1 VIASLTLPA
10 AIARH
15 VTPGMHLHFASTPSR
30 SNASIRELA
39 RAFAGKNPRF
49 VFSMS
54 GFHSSAH
61 TLAFMGL
68 GQRYIGCFFG
78 DNYPTPRPSRLYQ
91 SLEDGGALEHWS
103 LLTYVLALRAGALG
117 HRYAITSSL
126 AGTALGARLAKAGRY
141 FQLPDPL
148 HPDQRV
154 GLVSA
159 IVPDIAFVHA
169 PVGTASGR
177 AAFTAPYGEGLH
189 AALAARRGTIVTVE
203 RLVDDATLDQAP
215 HLVQLPRDRVLAVA
229 EEPFGAH
236 PQPLHVSTP
245 IAGICGYGDDF
256 LAYARW
262 REFAREPTL
271 FGEYRAAVLE
281 APDGA
286 AAYRNHVGEGT
297 LRALSARP
305 GRRME
310 LPGPRRE
317 APCDQSRP
325 LSPPE
330 RLVLLAARAIRRRLS
345 ERKHRS
351 MLAGIGQAFTAA
363 RLSLLVPGPGME
375 PVELMIETGVAG
387 FDPAAMHPFLLAAA
401 NAAAATRLS
410 SIEDNLGAL
419 ACGGAN
425 RCLAVIGCAE
435 ADAQGNVNS
444 SVVGG
449 KLLVGSGGA
458 SDLCSNA
465 AEVVVLCRSDR
476 LVERVEFVTSPGK
489 RVLTVVTEDAV
500 LERSADGAPW
510 RLSQADLG
518 GRTTSEVLSALP
530 FAVKPPVASAAAPPP
545 SALERTLLAELLPGS
560 AGASEPRRSSAH
572 AWGSREA
579 TRDGWGTF

>member
-1 VIASLTLPA
+1 MTASLTLQV

-15 VTPGMHLHFASTPSR
+15 VTPGMHLHFSSTPSR

-39 RAFAGKNPRF
+39 RAFTGKNPGF

-61 TLAFMGL
+61 TLALLGL

-78 DNYPTPRPSRLYQ
+78 DNYPTPRPSPLYQ
-91 SLEDGGALEHWS
+91 ALEDGGELEHWS
-103 LLTYVLALRAGALG
+103 LLSYVLALRAGALG
-117 HRYAITSSL
+117 HPYAITSSL

-141 FQLPDPL
+141 FQVPDPRR
-148 HPDQRV
+148 PDQKV

-159 IVPDIAFVHA
+159 LVPDITFLHA
-169 PVGTASGR
+169 PIGTVSGR

-189 AALAARRGTIVTVE
+189 AALAARKGSIVTVE
-203 RLVDDATLDQAP
+203 RLVDDATLDESA

-236 PQPLHVSTP
+236 PQPLHVATP
-245 IAGICGYGDDF
+245 LAGIRGYSDDF

-262 REFAREPTL
+262 RELAREPAL
-271 FGEYRAAVLE
+271 FGEYRRTVLE
-281 APDGA
+281 ATDGA
-286 AAYRNHVGEGT
+286 AAYRRHVGEGT
-297 LRALSARP
+297 LHALTTRP
-305 GRRME
+305 DRRVE
-310 LPGPRRE
+310 SRGPRRTP
-317 APCDQSRP
+317 PCDESKP

-330 RLVLLAARAIRRRLS
+330 RLLLLAARAIRRRLF
-345 ERKHRS
+345 ERGHRA
-351 MLAGIGQAFTAA
+351 MLASIGQAFTAA
-363 RLSLLVPGPGME
+363 RLSLLVPGPDVE
-375 PVELMIETGVAG
+375 PVELMIETGMAG
-387 FDPAAMHPFLLAAA
+387 FDPAGMHPFLLAAA
-401 NAAAATRLS
+401 NAAVARRLS
-410 SIEDNLGAL
+410 SIEDNLGML

-444 SVVGG
+444 SVARG

-465 AEVVVLCRSDR
+465 AEVVVLCRADR

-500 LERSADGAPW
+500 LERSAEGAAW
-510 RLSQADLG
+510 RLSHASLS
-518 GRTTSEVLSALP
+518 GRPTSELLSAVP
-530 FAVKPPVASAAAPPP
+530 FAVKPPEAGAAAPPP
-545 SALERTLLAELLPGS
+545 STLERALLAQLLSGS
-560 AGASEPRRSSAH
+560 AGAPELRRSPVH
-572 AWGSREA
+572 A
-579 TRDGWGTF
+579 